1 MLTTDTTGTGTG
13 TSTSPMDVSKSRIER
28 SEGSS
33 PVGSPPE
40 LDTSMSIA
48 SSCSSDIASDLSLQ
62 SDDITPIN
70 RISQVL
76 TVLDVPESISST
88 DNSGSKVTLYKISME
103 SNDICFHLPST
114 CVWRTFS
121 EFVWLRRRLES
132 GCSFIRKAVPDLPT
146 RTLLNLF
153 DRDFAEKRMIGLK
166 EFLNK
171 VIEERSFLSD
181 AAVHLFLQSN
191 LSVEEIQAWLDRK
204 VDGTVLELI
213 HRGKDLVMQDNSS
226 CVHEV

>member
-70 RISQVL
+70 RISQV
-76 TVLDVPESISST
+76 
-88 DNSGSKVTLYKISME
+88 
-103 SNDICFHLPST
+103 
-114 CVWRTFS
+114 
-121 EFVWLRRRLES
+121 
-132 GCSFIRKAVPDLPT
+132 
-146 RTLLNLF
+146 NLF
-153 DRDFAEKRMIGLK
+153 YVNI
-166 EFLNK
+166 
-171 VIEERSFLSD
+171 
-181 AAVHLFLQSN
+181 LFLM
-191 LSVEEIQAWLDRK
+191 LA
-204 VDGTVLELI
+204 LI
-213 HRGKDLVMQDNSS
+213 LLGSRLYRPRSRIYSRSLGLDLVYN
-226 CVHEV
+226 